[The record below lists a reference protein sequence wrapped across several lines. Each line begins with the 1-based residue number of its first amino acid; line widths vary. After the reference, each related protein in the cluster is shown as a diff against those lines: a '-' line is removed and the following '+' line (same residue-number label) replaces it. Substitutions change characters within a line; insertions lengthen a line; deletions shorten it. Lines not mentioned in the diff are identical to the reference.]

1 MAGNIK
7 ASIGIG
13 VILFTILFTM
23 FISWICEIISSYY
36 TAGGGKVMEYIR
48 TIIALMI
55 LMEILFLTLPTER
68 ASFL

>member
-1 MAGNIK
+1 MTGNSK
-7 ASIGIG
+7 VSIGIG
-13 VILFTILFTM
+13 VILFTM

-36 TAGGGKVMEYIR
+36 TTGGGKIMEYIR

-68 ASFL
+68 VSFL